1 LDIASRI
8 LNRYFYYFKKY
19 YSFLVVPSFF
29 LLIILL
35 YGFQLQLFQSVFIIL
50 SLTLFYALIIALL
63 VVHRNQELNLI
74 REILE
79 DITHNRVQSSTS
91 IHLTKELPD
100 LEQTLKAMFSKIKND
115 INYLKKLEQ
124 TRTEFLGNVSHE
136 LRTPIFA
143 IQGYLETL
151 LNGAVNDPN
160 VNKKFL
166 KKALFHTD
174 NLNMLLEDL
183 IDISMIESG
192 QMRLKFQTSPI
203 LPVLNRS
210 IEQFSEEAEKKGLK
224 LSLKIDNPDLELF
237 FDPERI
243 IQVLTNLLSNSI
255 KYSDKGEVKIIV
267 DEKKHGAKITVR
279 DTGFGISPK
288 DIDRIFERFYRTDRD
303 RSRQIGGTGLGLA
316 IVKHIVE
323 AHNSKIEVDSKIGVG
338 SEFSFFLKKYL

>member
-1 LDIASRI
+1 M
-8 LNRYFYYFKKY
+8 
-19 YSFLVVPSFF
+19 
-29 LLIILL
+29 
-35 YGFQLQLFQSVFIIL
+35 
-50 SLTLFYALIIALL
+50 
-63 VVHRNQELNLI
+63 VHRNQELNLI

-192 QMRLKFQTSPI
+192 QMRLKFQNSPI

>member
-1 LDIASRI
+1 M
-8 LNRYFYYFKKY
+8 NRYFYYFKKY
-19 YSFLVVPSFF
+19 YSFLVVPCFI
-29 LLIILL
+29 LIVILL
-35 YGFQLQLFQSVFIIL
+35 YGFQLNIYPALFIIL
-50 SLTLFYALIIALL
+50 SLILFYALIIALL

-74 REILE
+74 RKILE

-100 LEQTLKAMFSKIKND
+100 LEHTLKAMFTRIKND
-115 INYLKKLEQ
+115 ISYLKKLEQ

-151 LNGAVNDPN
+151 INGAINDPK
-160 VNKKFL
+160 VNYKFL
-166 KKALFHTD
+166 QKALFHTE

-203 LPVLNRS
+203 IPVVKRV
-210 IEQFSEEAEKKGLK
+210 IDQFSEEAKKKGLN
-224 LSLKIDNPDLELF
+224 LSLEIENSQLELY

-243 IQVLTNLLSNSI
+243 IQVFTNLISNAI
-255 KYSDKGEVKIIV
+255 KYSEKGEVKIIV
-267 DEKKHGAKITVR
+267 EEFKEKVKITVK
-279 DTGFGISPK
+279 DTGLGIAPK

-323 AHNSKIEVDSKIGVG
+323 AHGAKIEVKSQIGVG
-338 SEFSFFLKKYL
+338 SEFFFYLKKNQYFYSK